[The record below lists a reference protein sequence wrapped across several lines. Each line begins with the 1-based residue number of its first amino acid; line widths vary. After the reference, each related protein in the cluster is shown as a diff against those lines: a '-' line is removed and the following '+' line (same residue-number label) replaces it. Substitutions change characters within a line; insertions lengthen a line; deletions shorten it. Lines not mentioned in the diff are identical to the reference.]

1 MAGSKQPILHLAAGL
16 FPVPS
21 TSAASCPDRGSRRK
35 HRRTHRG
42 SSAVYSGSLRLE
54 NRPCHGTD
62 HHSKPLSS
70 PSGIRLPT
78 RSLRPRQEKH
88 RSGRATA
95 GGLGGGLL
103 GVPPASSGLRSSSR
117 ALLRVHSVVG
127 LSGFPAVPHAAR
139 RLNCGVVVEEVPWGD
154 GKHQLTRAYMLFL
167 ARWARKLSW
176 KETAEAFHT
185 SWDQVCDAV
194 EYVVGWGL
202 EHRTLEKIRAIG
214 VDEIQYA
221 KGHKY
226 LTLVYQI
233 DQGLTRLL
241 WVGKERTIESFQGF
255 FTVLGEPLAAQIE
268 FVCSDMWQPYLDV
281 IRQKCSQALHILDR
295 FHIVAKMNQA
305 LDDVRAAESRKM
317 AQDGHQPL
325 LKKTRWCVL
334 KRKENLTAQ
343 QKFRLRDL
351 LRYNLQ
357 TVRAYLLKEDFQQ
370 FWEYNSPTWA
380 GMFLD
385 FWCQQTMRSRIA
397 PMKKIA
403 RTLRAHRE
411 LLLNYFKARKQIS
424 SGVVE
429 GLNNKAKVTMR
440 RSYGFRTF
448 RILELALYH
457 SLGKLPEPELTH
469 EFF

>member
-1 MAGSKQPILHLAAGL
+1 MLQLITILNRCHRFPGFVYQQAGFSSDHKSIEVAVRPRKG
-16 FPVPS
+16 
-21 TSAASCPDRGSRRK
+21 SAAVCSRC
-35 HRRTHRG
+35 HQSAPGYDQLPERRFEFIPFWG
-42 SSAVYSGSLRLE
+42 FLVFLLYSMR
-54 NRPCHGTD
+54 
-62 HHSKPLSS
+62 
-70 PSGIRLPT
+70 
-78 RSLRPRQEKH
+78 
-88 RSGRATA
+88 
-95 GGLGGGLL
+95 
-103 GVPPASSGLRSSSR
+103 
-117 ALLRVHSVVG
+117 RVDC
-127 LSGFPAVPHAAR
+127 R
-139 RLNCGVVVEEVPWGD
+139 RCEAVVVEEVPWGD
-154 GKHQLTRAYMLFL
+154 GKRTLTNAYMLFL
-167 ARWARKLSW
+167 ARWARRLSW

-185 SWDQVCDAV
+185 SWDKVCDAV
-194 EYVVGWGL
+194 EYVVAWGL
-202 EHRTLEKIRAIG
+202 EHRTLQSIRAIG

-255 FTVLGEPLAAQIE
+255 FTLLGETLASQIE

-281 IRQKCSQALHILDR
+281 IRQKCCQALHILDR
-295 FHIVAKMNQA
+295 FHIVAKMNKA

-317 AQDGHQPL
+317 AQEGHDPL
-325 LKKTRWCVL
+325 LKKSRWCVL
-334 KRKENLTAQ
+334 KRKENLTSQ
-343 QKFRLRDL
+343 QNLRLRDL

-370 FWEYNSPTWA
+370 FWDYNSPTWA

-385 FWCQQTMRSRIA
+385 FWCSQTMRSRIE

-403 RTLRAHRE
+403 RSLRKHRP
-411 LLLNYFKARKQIS
+411 LILNYFKARKEFS

-448 RILELALYH
+448 RVLELALYH
-457 SLGKLPEPELTH
+457 SLGKLPEPEITH